1 MKARITRKFTDYFLF
16 FSVLF
21 RVIRALISTLYFP
34 DDGTC
39 YCFFSV
45 NSNFCNPNL

>member
-21 RVIRALISTLYFP
+21 CVIRALTMFK
-34 DDGTC
+34 DDNSC

>member
-1 MKARITRKFTDYFLF
+1 MKALISWKFTDHFLF
-16 FSVLF
+16 FSVLS
-21 RVIRALISTLYFP
+21 RVIRALIYTLYFP